1 MHRTGSI
8 KLIQTRTKGR
18 SNAFLHAWF
27 VLGFNTTVT
36 LIFTFSTIAGAHRK
50 KIKNILQPYMDPPTP
65 CLHIPIIFKTV
76 NPMTIYST
84 IYVKIYAGLFS

>member
-36 LIFTFSTIAGAHRK
+36 LIFTFSTIAGAHTEK
-50 KIKNILQPYMDPPTP
+50 KLKTFFNRTWILPPP
-65 CLHIPIIFKTV
+65 VFISNYFQ
-76 NPMTIYST
+76 NS
-84 IYVKIYAGLFS
+84 